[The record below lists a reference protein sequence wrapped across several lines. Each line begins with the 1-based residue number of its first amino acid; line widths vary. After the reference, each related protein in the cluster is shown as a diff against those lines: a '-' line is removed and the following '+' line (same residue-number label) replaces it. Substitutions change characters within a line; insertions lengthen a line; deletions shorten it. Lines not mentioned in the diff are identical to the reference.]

1 MIDPEEKRTPF
12 LWPPED
18 CKVFWRHAQLP
29 ETSRRSHGQ
38 IFEVLLYRDNPAL
51 SQSWWCDV
59 SFLVF
64 LDNLKLRGYFDQMFL
79 PFFYEWQC
87 QVWTGVESSPGQP
100 FASAN
105 QPLNRNGSN
114 RFKHLC
120 SNSSCEN
127 LWQWLSVWLCV
138 LRPQRCFVV
147 LLRNALG
154 SLNGVFRRPAFM

>member
-79 PFFYEWQC
+79 PFFTNGNARCEREWSLPRVNPSHPQTNH
-87 QVWTGVESSPGQP
+87 WTEMVQT
-100 FASAN
+100 
-105 QPLNRNGSN
+105 GSN
-114 RFKHLC
+114 TFAAIAPVKIC
-120 SNSSCEN
+120 ETVIKCMIVCASSSALFCRATAE
-127 LWQWLSVWLCV
+127 CV
-138 LRPQRCFVV
+138 
-147 LLRNALG
+147 G
-154 SLNGVFRRPAFM
+154 

>member
-51 SQSWWCDV
+51 SQSWWCNV

-79 PFFYEWQC
+79 PFFTNGNARCEREW
-87 QVWTGVESSPGQP
+87 SLPPGQP

-120 SNSSCEN
+120 CKSSCEN
-127 LWQWLSVWLCV
+127 LWDSDCVWLCV